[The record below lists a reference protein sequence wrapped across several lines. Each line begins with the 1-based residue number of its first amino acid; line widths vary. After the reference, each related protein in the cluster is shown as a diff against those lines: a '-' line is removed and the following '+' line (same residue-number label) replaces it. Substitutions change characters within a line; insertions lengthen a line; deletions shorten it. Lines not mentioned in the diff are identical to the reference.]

1 MDIPALAGGLQAALE
16 ELELVI
22 DQAVIDQAVKTLHDT
37 SGDLRASGFR
47 RLQVPGSVF
56 GASARGLELG
66 DHHGKAHQVVKATLE
81 GVILD
86 LNEFA
91 DGLRRA
97 EQLVRTADSDA
108 ADELARKQAAAE
120 LVVHASQ
127 HSHGDDLNH
136 QARNEYLRDGGDD
149 A

>member
-1 MDIPALAGGLQAALE
+1 MDFSGLAGGLQAALG
-16 ELELVI
+16 ELDLVI

-37 SGDLRASGFR
+37 SGDLSDSGFR
-47 RLQVPGSVF
+47 RLQVPASVF

-66 DHHGKAHQVVKATLE
+66 AHHGKAHQVIKATLE

-86 LNEFA
+86 LEGFA

-97 EQLVRTADSDA
+97 EELVRSADDDA
-108 ADELARKQAAAE
+108 ADQLARKQAAAE
-120 LVVHASQ
+120 LLVLASQ
-127 HSHGDDLNH
+127 HSHGDERNH
-136 QARNEYLRDGGDD
+136 AARNEYLRDGGDD